1 MTNSAQEFINIRKE
15 IIRRD
20 FRKMNDRQ
28 FEAMTTV
35 NGPVLILAGAGSGKT
50 TVLVNRIAYMVKYGD
65 AYCSQL
71 TPKLSYELMNLA
83 NDALQSSDDI
93 PDIFSV
99 DPIRPWEIL
108 AITFTNKAAGELKDR
123 IAGMLKNQAEYIKA
137 GTFHSVC
144 SRILRRDGERL
155 GYDRHYTIYDTDDQ
169 KRVMKEVMKKLNISE
184 KMIGVRAILSEISH
198 AKDRLISPKEFSE
211 GVGSDLRMKTIAR
224 AYKKYNEELHSSNAM
239 DFDDLIVNTV
249 RLFSEF
255 PDVLERYQSQIKY
268 IMVDEYQDT
277 NHAQYM
283 LVKLLAGKF
292 GNICVVGDDDQSIYR
307 FRGAT
312 IENILSFESQ
322 YPNAKVIRLEQNYR
336 STQNIL
342 DAANAVIAHN
352 EARKGKSLWTDNGSG
367 DLIKVVTSEDEN
379 DEARFVTETI
389 LESVKSGG
397 RFSDCAVLYRI
408 NAQSNQIENV
418 FARSG
423 IPYKVVGG
431 FRFFER
437 KEIRDVLAYLQ
448 VVNNPNDSVRLRRI
462 INEPK
467 RGVGTASL
475 GAADDISEGLG
486 IPLFEVFRHAD
497 RYPALSRVQKK
508 LLSFCEMIEELRRD
522 AEVLS
527 LHDLLQN
534 VLDKSGY
541 KTALTLLPPE
551 EQDRLQNVEELA
563 TSVLQYEQE
572 NEEATLSG
580 FLEEISLV
588 SDLDSYDDNE
598 DSVVL
603 MTLHSA
609 KGLEFGTVFLV
620 GMEEGIFPGSQTIYG
635 GPEEMEEERR
645 LAYVGITRAKR
656 RLYITNTS
664 RRMLYGKTT
673 YNLPSRFVDE
683 IPKFLCDISSR
694 DEHRF
699 SSGYSYNRSDK
710 SGGTFNFDG
719 SYSASSDNRSPYAA
733 YVASKTKPQ
742 KKAADSVK
750 FSVGDR
756 VSHGT
761 FGEGTVTKA
770 IPMGNDTLMEIFF
783 DKVGQKKLMATFAKL
798 KKI

>member
-1 MTNSAQEFINIRKE
+1 MTNSAEEFIKYRKE

-20 FRKMNDRQ
+20 FGRMNDRQ

-35 NGPVLILAGAGSGKT
+35 KGPVLILAGAGSGKT

-65 AYCSQL
+65 AYHSTL
-71 TPKLSYELMNLA
+71 TPPLTEELMKTAKNA
-83 NDALQSSDDI
+83 VQSFDEA

-108 AITFTNKAAGELKDR
+108 AITFTNKAAGELKER
-123 IAGMLKNQAEYIKA
+123 ISNMLTRESEYIKA
-137 GTFHSVC
+137 GTFHSIC

-155 GYDRHYTIYDTDDQ
+155 GYDRHYTIYDADDQ
-169 KRVMKEVMKKLNISE
+169 KRVMKEVMKKLDISD

-198 AKDRLISPKEFSE
+198 AKDRLISPEEYAKN
-211 GVGSDLRMKTIAR
+211 VGSDLRMKMIAR
-224 AYKKYNEELHSSNAM
+224 AYKKYNEDLLSSNAM

-249 RLFSEF
+249 RLFSEC

-283 LVKLLAGKF
+283 LVKLLANKLQ
-292 GNICVVGDDDQSIYR
+292 NICVVGDDDQSIYR

-322 YPNAKVIRLEQNYR
+322 YPKAKVIRLEQNYR

-352 EARKGKSLWTDNGSG
+352 AARKGKSLWTDNGSG
-367 DLIKVVTSEDEN
+367 DLIKVVTAEDEN
-379 DEARFVTETI
+379 DEARFVAETV
-389 LESVKSGG
+389 LDTVKNGG
-397 RFSDCAVLYRI
+397 RFSDCAVLYRM

-437 KEIRDVLAYLQ
+437 KEIKDTLAYLQ
-448 VVNNPNDSVRLRRI
+448 VINNPNDNVRLRRI

-467 RGVGTASL
+467 RGIGAASL
-475 GAADDISEGLG
+475 GAADDIAEGLG

-497 RYPALSRVQKK
+497 RYPGLSRVQKK
-508 LLSFCEMIEELRRD
+508 LTAFCELIDDLRSD
-522 AEVLS
+522 ADVLS
-527 LHDLLQN
+527 LHDLLNN
-534 VLDKSGY
+534 VLEKSGY

-551 EQDRLQNVEELA
+551 EQDRLQNVEELS
-563 TSVLQYEQE
+563 TSVMQYEEE

-588 SDLDSYDDNE
+588 SDLDSYDDN
-598 DSVVL
+598 DDTVVL

-620 GMEEGIFPGSQTIYG
+620 GMEEGIFPGSQTLYG

-645 LAYVGITRAKR
+645 LAYVGITRAKK
-656 RLYITNTS
+656 RLYIVNAS

-673 YNLPSRFVDE
+673 YNMPSRFVDE
-683 IPKFLCDISSR
+683 IPDFLCDVTTRES
-694 DEHRF
+694 HRF
-699 SSGYSYNRSDK
+699 SSGYSSRGP
-710 SGGTFNFDG
+710 GGMFYSDG
-719 SYSASSDNRSPYAA
+719 SYSSNAQENSPYKAYTAA
-733 YVASKTKPQ
+733 KAKAAP
-742 KKAADSVK
+742 KKAAGSTLK
-750 FSVGDR
+750 FKADDR
-756 VSHGT
+756 VVHGA
-761 FGEGTVTKA
+761 FGEGTVIKA
-770 IPMGNDTLMEIFF
+770 IPMGNDTLLEISF
-783 DKVGQKKLMATFAKL
+783 DEVGTKKLMATFAKL